1 MKPLWCWRCQQEVPM
16 LDEVEFEEVSN
27 LYRAAFR
34 SSEPTMEARF
44 APVSQAYERLTGQ
57 AGCHPNVVIHHRI
70 AQYGPPCTD
79 CGKPLRTPEARY
91 CAACGKVRQTPGDS
105 SR

>member
-1 MKPLWCWRCQQEVPM
+1 M
-16 LDEVEFEEVSN
+16 LDEEEFEEVSN
-27 LYRAAFR
+27 LYRGAFR
-34 SSEPTMEARF
+34 SSEPTLEARF
-44 APVSQAYERLTGQ
+44 APVSRAYERLTGY

-70 AQYGPPCTD
+70 AQYGPPCRA

-91 CAACGKVRQTPGDS
+91 CAACGTVRQEAVDS

>member
-1 MKPLWCWRCQQEVPM
+1 M
-16 LDEVEFEEVSN
+16 LDEAEFEEVSS

-34 SSEPTMEARF
+34 SEKPKEPTLEALF
-44 APVSQAYERLTGQ
+44 APVSQAYERLTGY
-57 AGCHPNVVIHHRI
+57 AGCHPNAVMHHRI
-70 AQYGPPCTD
+70 AQYGPPCTA

-91 CAACGKVRQTPGDS
+91 CAACGKVRHEQGVS